1 MLKGG
6 NFSPFKSIYIPAE
19 DIMAKNKN
27 SRSTAR
33 EIAFKLLFEDMF
45 GTSTAQSM
53 LGVLFDEEVNWNNIS
68 QENESY
74 IQWMREKTKEHQEQL
89 DKIISDFAKGWKL
102 ERMSRVDVSILRLA
116 ICEIIYREDVTNA
129 IAINEA
135 VELAKKYS
143 SDDAPQFIN
152 GILGAYVRSL

>member
-1 MLKGG
+1 
-6 NFSPFKSIYIPAE
+6 
-19 DIMAKNKN
+19 MAKIKN

-53 LGVLFDEEVNWNNIS
+53 LGVLFDEEVNFNEIS
-68 QENESY
+68 DENKSY
-74 IQWMREKTKEHQEQL
+74 IAWVRENTKDHQDEL
-89 DKIISDFAKGWKL
+89 DEIISAHAKGWKID
-102 ERMSRVDVSILRLA
+102 RMSRVDVSILRLA
-116 ICEIIYREDVTNA
+116 ICEILYREDVTSA

-143 SDDAPQFIN
+143 SDEAPQFIN

>member
-1 MLKGG
+1 
-6 NFSPFKSIYIPAE
+6 
-19 DIMAKNKN
+19 MAKVKN

-33 EIAFKLLFEDMF
+33 EIGFKLLFEDMF

-53 LGVLFDEEVNWNNIS
+53 LGTLFDEEINF
-68 QENESY
+68 NELSDDNKAY
-74 IQWMREKTKEHQEQL
+74 IEWIRKNTKEHQAEL
-89 DKIISDFAKGWKL
+89 DEIISNFAKGWKI

-116 ICEIIYREDVTNA
+116 VCEIIYREDVTSA

>member
-1 MLKGG
+1 
-6 NFSPFKSIYIPAE
+6 
-19 DIMAKNKN
+19 MAKVKN

-33 EIAFKLLFEDMF
+33 EMAFKLVFEDMF

-53 LGVLFDEEVNWNNIS
+53 LGVLFDEDVNWNDLSDENKEYVEWVRKYVKDN
-68 QENESY
+68 QENVDSV
-74 IQWMREKTKEHQEQL
+74 
-89 DKIISDFAKGWKL
+89 ISEFAKGWKI

-116 ICEIIYREDVTNA
+116 ICEIMFREDVTTA

-143 SDDAPQFIN
+143 TDEAPQFIN

>member
-1 MLKGG
+1 
-6 NFSPFKSIYIPAE
+6 
-19 DIMAKNKN
+19 MAKIKN

-53 LGVLFDEEVNWNNIS
+53 LGVLFDEEVNFNEIS
-68 QENESY
+68 DENKSY
-74 IQWMREKTKEHQEQL
+74 IAWVRENTKDHQDEL
-89 DKIISDFAKGWKL
+89 DEIISAHAKGWKID
-102 ERMSRVDVSILRLA
+102 RMSRVDVSILRLA
-116 ICEIIYREDVTNA
+116 ICEILYREDVTSA

-143 SDDAPQFIN
+143 SDEAPQFIN
-152 GILGAYVRSL
+152 GILGAYVRNL

>member
-1 MLKGG
+1 
-6 NFSPFKSIYIPAE
+6 
-19 DIMAKNKN
+19 MAKVKN

-33 EIAFKLLFEDMF
+33 EMAFKLVFEDMF

-53 LGVLFDEEVNWNNIS
+53 LGVLFDEDFNWNDIS
-68 QENESY
+68 DENKAYVE
-74 IQWMREKTKEHQEQL
+74 WVRENTKEHQA
-89 DKIISDFAKGWKL
+89 DVDGVISSFAKDWKI
-102 ERMSRVDVSILRLA
+102 ERMNRVDVAILRLA
-116 ICEIIYREDVTNA
+116 ICEIMYREDVTTA

-143 SDDAPQFIN
+143 TDDAPQFIN

>member
-1 MLKGG
+1 
-6 NFSPFKSIYIPAE
+6 
-19 DIMAKNKN
+19 MAKVKN

-53 LGVLFDEEVNWNNIS
+53 LGVLFDEEVNFNEIS
-68 QENESY
+68 DENKSY
-74 IQWMREKTKEHQEQL
+74 IAWVRENTKNHQDEL
-89 DKIISDFAKGWKL
+89 DEIISAHAKGWKID
-102 ERMSRVDVSILRLA
+102 RMSRVDVSILRLA
-116 ICEIIYREDVTNA
+116 ICEILYREDVTSA

-135 VELAKKYS
+135 VELTKKYS
-143 SDDAPQFIN
+143 SDEAPQFIN

>member
-1 MLKGG
+1 
-6 NFSPFKSIYIPAE
+6 
-19 DIMAKNKN
+19 MAKVKN

-33 EIAFKLLFEDMF
+33 EMAFKLVFEDMF

-53 LGVLFDEEVNWNNIS
+53 LGVLFDEDVNWNDITD
-68 QENESY
+68 ENKEY
-74 IQWMREKTKEHQEQL
+74 VEWVRQNTKDHQEEV
-89 DKIISDFAKGWKL
+89 DKVISEFAKGWKID
-102 ERMSRVDVSILRLA
+102 RMNRVDVSILRLA
-116 ICEIIYREDVTNA
+116 ITEIMFREDVTSA

-143 SDDAPQFIN
+143 TDEAPQFIN

>member
-1 MLKGG
+1 
-6 NFSPFKSIYIPAE
+6 
-19 DIMAKNKN
+19 MAKVKN

-33 EIAFKLLFEDMF
+33 EIAFKLVFEDMF

-53 LGVLFDEEVNWNNIS
+53 LGVLFDEDVNWNDIND
-68 QENESY
+68 ENKEY
-74 IQWMREKTKEHQEQL
+74 IEWARQSTKEHQEDV
-89 DKIISDFAKGWKL
+89 DKVISEFAKGWTID
-102 ERMSRVDVSILRLA
+102 RMNRVDVSILRLA
-116 ICEIIYREDVTNA
+116 ITEIMFREDVTSA

-143 SDDAPQFIN
+143 TDEAPQFIN

>member
-1 MLKGG
+1 
-6 NFSPFKSIYIPAE
+6 
-19 DIMAKNKN
+19 MAKAKN

-33 EIAFKLLFEDMF
+33 EIGFKLLFEDMF

-53 LGVLFDEEVNWNNIS
+53 LGVLFDEEINFNELNDDSKAYIEWIR
-68 QENESY
+68 EN
-74 IQWMREKTKEHQEQL
+74 TKAHQEEL
-89 DKIISDFAKGWKL
+89 DGIISSFAKGWKI

-116 ICEIIYREDVTNA
+116 ICEIIYREDVTSA

-143 SDDAPQFIN
+143 SDDSPQFIN

>member
-1 MLKGG
+1 
-6 NFSPFKSIYIPAE
+6 
-19 DIMAKNKN
+19 MAKVKN

-33 EIAFKLLFEDMF
+33 EIGFKLLFEDMF

-53 LGVLFDEEVNWNNIS
+53 LGTLFDEEINF
-68 QENESY
+68 NELSDDNKAY
-74 IQWMREKTKEHQEQL
+74 IEWIRKNTKEHQAEL
-89 DKIISDFAKGWKL
+89 DKIISNFAKGWKI

-116 ICEIIYREDVTNA
+116 ICEIIYREDVTSA

>member
-1 MLKGG
+1 
-6 NFSPFKSIYIPAE
+6 
-19 DIMAKNKN
+19 MAKVKN

-33 EIAFKLLFEDMF
+33 EMAFKLVFEDMF

-53 LGVLFDEEVNWNNIS
+53 LGVLFDEDVNWNDIS
-68 QENESY
+68 QENKEY
-74 IQWMREKTKEHQEQL
+74 IEWIRNNTKEHQA
-89 DKIISDFAKGWKL
+89 DVDNVISDFAKDWKI
-102 ERMSRVDVSILRLA
+102 ERMNRVDVAILRLA
-116 ICEIIYREDVTNA
+116 ICEIIFRDDVTSA

-143 SDDAPQFIN
+143 TDDAPQFVN